1 MRICHHETNVWNRI
15 KYQND
20 VQLLVQAFE
29 FENSQITEMQF
40 RRSANILEKDAG
52 QLTFVPDALFVMFD
66 NRMDITSQTG
76 TKRIEMLFGN
86 VDKLNFRPENLSD
99 IDTLD
104 IVEIRFADGYW
115 YFGDVAYKNTNQYGY
130 CDDATW
136 FRCET
141 IFWRKIDYR
150 GMALFVLGF
159 ES

>member
-1 MRICHHETNVWNRI
+1 MRICHHETSVWNRI
-15 KYQND
+15 KDQND

-52 QLTFVPDALFVMFD
+52 QLMFIPDALFITFD
-66 NRMDITSQTG
+66 NRMDITSQAG

-104 IVEIRFADGYW
+104 IVEIRFTNGYW
-115 YFGDVAYKNTNQYGY
+115 YFGDIAYKNTNQYGY

-136 FRCET
+136 LRCET
-141 IFWRKIDYR
+141 IFWRKIDYS
-150 GMALFVLGF
+150 MDV
-159 ES
+159 